1 MFQSMLYRWQGRLCP
16 SDDQHLTKNLLV
28 GTKEWVENTISGWI
42 AKACCTRCREVGKGE
57 F

>member
-16 SDDQHLTKNLLV
+16 LDDQHLTKNLLV